1 MEGLTMRILISLLAT
16 ALVAFPAAAQ
26 QQKPVTWNYSP
37 NAPGSAGSAY
47 STYTHRPFAEIFAK
61 DTDGRL
67 RLNVHEGLIPG
78 HKVMDAVLDRTVDMG
93 TQIVLFR
100 AEMALLNFV
109 ALPFIPLNKLP
120 DMRAELRPIFRE
132 QVSEV
137 HGAVLL
143 GYGYWAQQRLITRH
157 PIRTIADLKGY
168 RIRVHNNELLG
179 MMRAAGA
186 NPVFLPMAEAYPA
199 LQRGVV
205 DGAVSSLE
213 GIYGN
218 KFHEVVKYVSN
229 WPLGLGSYVWVANKD
244 SFSRL
249 PKDLQEQVLK
259 LFEDKYEMATYHG
272 GLADDERQKKILLDM
287 GVQFIDPDPASVEQ
301 YLKATPTILADWKK
315 RAGPRAEK
323 TLEVIN
329 KHLGTSY

>member
-1 MEGLTMRILISLLAT
+1 MRVPFLIS
-16 ALVAFPAAAQ
+16 ALVAASVALPAAAQ
-26 QQKPVTWNYSP
+26 QKPITWNYSP

-47 STYTHRPFAEIFAK
+47 TIYTQKPFADIFAK

-67 RLNVHEGLIPG
+67 RLNVHEQLIPG
-78 HKVMDAVLDRTVDMG
+78 QKVMDAVLDRTVDMG

-109 ALPFIPLNKLP
+109 ALPFIPLDKLP
-120 DMRAELRPIFRE
+120 GMRAELRPIFRQ
-132 QVSEV
+132 QVDQA
-137 HGAVLL
+137 HNAVLL
-143 GYGYWAQQRLITRH
+143 GYGYWAKQRLITKH

-168 RIRVHNNELLG
+168 KIRVHNNELL
-179 MMRAAGA
+179 MMMKAAGA

-229 WPLGLGSYVWVANKD
+229 WPVGLGSYVWVANKE
-244 SFSRL
+244 SWKAL
-249 PKDLQEQVLK
+249 PKDLQDRVLK
-259 LFEDKYEMATYHG
+259 NFEDKYEMATYHG
-272 GLADDERQKKILLDM
+272 GVQDDVRHQKTLEGM
-287 GVQFIDPDPASVEQ
+287 GVTFLDPDPASVKE
-301 YLKATPTILADWKK
+301 YLKATPEVLAEWKK
-315 RAGPRAEK
+315 RAGPNADR
-323 TLEVIN
+323 TLAVIN
-329 KHLGTSY
+329 KHLGTNY

>member
-1 MEGLTMRILISLLAT
+1 MRIPFLISAVVT
-16 ALVAFPAAAQ
+16 ACIALPAAAQ
-26 QQKPVTWNYSP
+26 QKPITWGYTP

-67 RLNVHEGLIPG
+67 RLNVHQNLVPG

-109 ALPFIPLNKLP
+109 ALPFIPLAKLP

-132 QVSEV
+132 QVDQV

-143 GYGYWAQQRLITRH
+143 GYGYWAQQRLITKH

-168 RIRVHNNELLG
+168 KIRVHNNELLQ
-179 MMRAAGA
+179 MMKAAGA

-218 KFHEVVKYVSN
+218 KFHEVAKYVSN
-229 WPLGLGSYVWVANKD
+229 WPLGLGSYVWVANKE
-244 SFSRL
+244 SFNAL
-249 PKDLQEQVLK
+249 PKDLQGKVLK
-259 LFEDKYEMATYHG
+259 NFEDKYEMATYHG
-272 GLADDERQKKILLDM
+272 GLEDDKRQQKILEGM
-287 GVQFIDPDPASVEQ
+287 GVQFNDPDPASIKE
-301 YLKATPTILADWKK
+301 YLKATPEVLEGWKK
-315 RAGPRAEK
+315 RAGPRAER
-323 TLEVIN
+323 TLGVIN